1 MLWGQAPQNM
11 PYMISKQ
18 KIFQKKITSPKNEK
32 FYVSIF
38 DLKTIQIVLIT
49 AQGSGKWFLSP
60 KNGFKIFRF
69 SNLEK
74 IQKFFKKKR
83 SKIEKFL
90 SKFSKNF
97 YFFRCFFS
105 LGASL
110 TTWLTAWASQN
121 TKI

>member
-49 AQGSGKWFLSP
+49 AQGEREMVFEP
-60 KNGFKIFRF
+60 
-69 SNLEK
+69 
-74 IQKFFKKKR
+74 KKR
-83 SKIEKFL
+83 F
-90 SKFSKNF
+90 
-97 YFFRCFFS
+97 
-105 LGASL
+105 
-110 TTWLTAWASQN
+110 
-121 TKI
+121 